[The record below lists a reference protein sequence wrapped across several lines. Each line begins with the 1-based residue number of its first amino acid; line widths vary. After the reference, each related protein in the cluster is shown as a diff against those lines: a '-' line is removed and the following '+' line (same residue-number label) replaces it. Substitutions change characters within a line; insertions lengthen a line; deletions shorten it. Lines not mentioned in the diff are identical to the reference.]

1 MTFIE
6 ATKFILEKLN
16 NKPMSSSEIW
26 EEIKDMVDTKGK
38 TPQATLNSIILN
50 QCINS
55 PLNKFTQKNKELFKI
70 IGENPMKF
78 QLVNFVP
85 KNVRESL
92 INDGFIT
99 KEMLKEILLKNNIN
113 IEI

>member
-6 ATKFILEKLN
+6 AAKFALENNN

-26 EEIKDMVDTKGK
+26 DKIKDMVDTKGK
-38 TPQATLNSIILN
+38 TPQATLNTTILH
-50 QCINS
+50 QCINTPIKS
-55 PLNKFTQKNKELFKI
+55 SNQRNREIFKI
-70 IGENPMKF
+70 IGGYPMKF

-85 KNVRESL
+85 KNIKDSL
-92 INDGFIT
+92 LNEGFIT